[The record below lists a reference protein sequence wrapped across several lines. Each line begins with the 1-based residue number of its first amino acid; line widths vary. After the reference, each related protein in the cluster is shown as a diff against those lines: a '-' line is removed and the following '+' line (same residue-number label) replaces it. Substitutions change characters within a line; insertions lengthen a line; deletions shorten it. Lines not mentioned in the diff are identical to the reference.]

1 MDIHTRLSAPPGRP
15 YVEGHTTYDPAVHE
29 LAGLEDIGVYVVAL
43 QMIDKQGWAS
53 AAELDGESRGLSTE
67 LVLESVR
74 RLLDHGLLALLVE
87 PEPLRDLPTWAR
99 AAADTYLVATADT
112 RYLEE
117 RLAAA
122 YASPTDAKAHSL
134 QTLSET
140 TAKLQRIRADLNA
153 WQGHLED
160 LHDALSA
167 APEGEGVPEFLRL
180 EAGRFASMVL
190 RLHEGAATRLLDG
203 PYGPA
208 ADSLRV
214 RFDGTC
220 LLTPS
225 GAIPLAGLQL
235 PAAEAPVT
243 AR

>member
-1 MDIHTRLSAPPGRP
+1 M
-15 YVEGHTTYDPAVHE
+15 
-29 LAGLEDIGVYVVAL
+29 
-43 QMIDKQGWAS
+43 
-53 AAELDGESRGLSTE
+53 
-67 LVLESVR
+67 
-74 RLLDHGLLALLVE
+74 
-87 PEPLRDLPTWAR
+87 
-99 AAADTYLVATADT
+99 AADTYLAATADT
-112 RYLEE
+112 RHLAE
-117 RLAAA
+117 RLAEVFV
-122 YASPTDAKAHSL
+122 PRTDPDAHTL
-134 QTLSET
+134 QTLSEA
-140 TAKLQRIRADLNA
+140 TAKLQRIRADLNT
-153 WQGHLED
+153 WQGHLEG

-167 APEGEGVPEFLRL
+167 APDGEGVPEFLRL

-203 PYGPA
+203 LYGPA

-225 GAIPLAGLQL
+225 GAIPLASLQL